1 MKTLT
6 IILKC
11 AVIIELILAAIYF
24 ILDFSTSR
32 IIPDD

>member
-1 MKTLT
+1 MKTLA

-24 ILDFSTSR
+24 ILDLSTSR